1 MRAEHTTGNLDF
13 LLRKLGFDKIIMI
26 TGGGSDFEFVTP
38 NYNVK
43 TQARKEWLYAAPPPS
58 SQAGCEWLYGLPCS
72 VNRAFLF
79 ISCDLGTSLATGTG
93 KLSVPRLPI

>member
-13 LLRKLGFDKIIMI
+13 LLINIGLDKIIVI
-26 TGGGSDFEFVTP
+26 AGGGSDFEFVTP

-58 SQAGCEWLYGLPCS
+58 PHPLPPH
-72 VNRAFLF
+72 L
-79 ISCDLGTSLATGTG
+79 LARR
-93 KLSVPRLPI
+93 V